1 MTDST
6 VTPLVQPG
14 MFNDVLTEVLRNGA
28 QRLLA
33 HAVES
38 EVSSFIDAHAGERL
52 DDGRARIVRHGHL
65 PERDIQTGIGSV
77 RVCQPRVRDRAPDI
91 TGDGSARI
99 HFSPGILPKH
109 ARRTKSLDAVLP
121 VLYLKGIS
129 AGSLQDA
136 LSTLLGPDAPN
147 LSSDT
152 VLRLR
157 KSWQEELQQWRGR
170 NLSAR
175 RYVYIWADGIYFQ
188 ARMEDQSQCMLVI
201 IGATPEGK
209 KELVGFVSGYR
220 ESAQSWAELLID
232 LKARGLAHPPLL
244 AIGDG
249 ALGFWSALG
258 KVFPTTR
265 QQRCWVHK
273 TANILNNMPKA
284 MQARVKA
291 DLHDIWMAESRLEA
305 EKALSVFREKYQ
317 AKYPKAVERLT
328 RVEDELLA
336 FYDFP
341 AEHRTHI
348 RTTNPIESTFAT
360 VRHRTKRS
368 KGCLSMAT
376 MKLTVFKVIKEAEK
390 TWLRLRGKNQLP
402 KLITGVKRPERASIR
417 TKDSTFEWMK
427 LGAQVKRALGNS
439 V

>member
-1 MTDST
+1 MTNST

-14 MFNDVLTEVLRNGA
+14 AFSDLLTEVLRSGA
-28 QRLLA
+28 RRLLA
-33 HAVES
+33 HAVEA
-38 EVSSFIDAHAGERL
+38 EVSGFIDAHAGDRL

-65 PERDIQTGIGSV
+65 PERDIQTGIGAV
-77 RVCQPRVRDRAPDI
+77 RIQQPRVRDR
-91 TGDGSARI
+91 GEDGSARI
-99 HFSPGILPKH
+99 HFSPSILPKH

-121 VLYLKGIS
+121 ILYLKGIS
-129 AGSLQDA
+129 SGSFQDA
-136 LSTLLGPDAPN
+136 LSALLGPEAPN

-152 VLRLR
+152 ILRLR
-157 KSWQEELQQWRGR
+157 ESWNEELAHWRAR
-170 NLSAR
+170 DLSAR

-201 IGATPEGK
+201 IGATPEGR
-209 KELVGFVSGYR
+209 KELLGFTSGYR

-244 AIGDG
+244 ATGDG

-273 TANILNNMPKA
+273 TANILNDMPKA
-284 MQARVKA
+284 MQTKVKV
-291 DLHDIWMAESRLEA
+291 DLHNIWMAESRLEA
-305 EKALSVFREKYQ
+305 EKALSLFLRKYQ
-317 AKYPKAVERLT
+317 AKYPKAADRLT
-328 RVEDELLA
+328 RDKDELLA

-341 AEHRTHI
+341 AEHWTHI

-368 KGCLSMAT
+368 KGCLSMKT
-376 MKLTVFKVIKEAEK
+376 MELMVFKVIKEAEK

-402 KLITGVKRPERASIR
+402 KLITGVKFNDGIEQQKQDNQNA
-417 TKDSTFEWMK
+417 
-427 LGAQVKRALGNS
+427 A
-439 V
+439 

>member
-6 VTPLVQPG
+6 VTPFVQPG
-14 MFNDVLTEVLRNGA
+14 AFSDVLTEVLRNGA
-28 QRLLA
+28 LRLLA

-38 EVSSFIDAHAGERL
+38 EVSSFIEAHADERL
-52 DDGRARIVRHGHL
+52 NDGRARIVRHGHL

-77 RVCQPRVRDRAPDI
+77 RVCQPRVRDRVK
-91 TGDGSARI
+91 DGSAKI
-99 HFSPGILPKH
+99 HFSPRILPKH

-129 AGSLQDA
+129 AGNFQDA
-136 LSTLLGPDAPN
+136 LSALLGPDAPN

-157 KSWQEELQQWRGR
+157 KSWKEELQHWRDR

-209 KELVGFVSGYR
+209 KELVGFISGYR

-232 LKARGLAHPPLL
+232 LKANGLAEPPLL

-273 TANILNNMPKA
+273 TANILNDTPKA
-284 MQARVKA
+284 LQAKVKA
-291 DLHDIWMAESRLEA
+291 DLHNIWMAESRLEA

-328 RVEDELLA
+328 KDEDELLA

-341 AEHRTHI
+341 AEHWVHI

-376 MKLTVFKVIKEAEK
+376 MELMVFKVIKEAEK

-402 KLITGVKRPERASIR
+402 KLIIGVKFNDGVEQQNHHNQNA
-417 TKDSTFEWMK
+417 
-427 LGAQVKRALGNS
+427 A
-439 V
+439 

>member
-1 MTDST
+1 

-14 MFNDVLTEVLRNGA
+14 VFSDVLTDVLRNGA

-33 HAVES
+33 HAVEA
-38 EVSSFIDAHAGERL
+38 EVSSFIDAHLGERL

-77 RVCQPRVRDRAPDI
+77 RVRQPRVRDRAA
-91 TGDGSARI
+91 DGSARI
-99 HFSPGILPKH
+99 HFSPSILPKH
-109 ARRTKSLDAVLP
+109 ARRTKSLDTVLP

-129 AGSLQDA
+129 PGSLQDA
-136 LSTLLGPDAPN
+136 LSALLGPDAPT

-157 KSWQEELQQWRGR
+157 KSWKEELQQWRGR

-209 KELVGFVSGYR
+209 KELLGFISGYR

-232 LKARGLAHPPLL
+232 LKARGLAEPPLL

-258 KVFPTTR
+258 KVFPATR

-273 TANILNNMPKA
+273 TANILNDMPKA
-284 MQARVKA
+284 MQAKVKA
-291 DLHDIWMAESRLEA
+291 DLHNIWMAESRVEA
-305 EKALSVFREKYQ
+305 EKALSVFRDKYQ
-317 AKYPKAVERLT
+317 AKYPKAAERLT
-328 RVEDELLA
+328 RDEDELLA

-341 AEHRTHI
+341 AEHWVHI

-376 MKLTVFKVIKEAEK
+376 MELMVFKMIKEAEK
-390 TWLRLRGKNQLP
+390 TWLRLRGKNQSP
-402 KLITGVKRPERASIR
+402 KLITGVKF
-417 TKDSTFEWMK
+417 KDGVEQQNYHNQN
-427 LGAQVKRALGNS
+427 AA
-439 V
+439 

>member
-1 MTDST
+1 MTNST

-14 MFNDVLTEVLRNGA
+14 AFSDLLTEVLRSGA
-28 QRLLA
+28 RRLLA
-33 HAVES
+33 HAVEA
-38 EVSSFIDAHAGERL
+38 EVSGFIDAHAGDRL

-65 PERDIQTGIGSV
+65 PERDIQTGIGAV
-77 RVCQPRVRDRAPDI
+77 RIQQPRVRDR
-91 TGDGSARI
+91 GEDGSARI
-99 HFSPGILPKH
+99 HFSPSILPKH

-121 VLYLKGIS
+121 ILYLKGIS
-129 AGSLQDA
+129 SGSFQDA
-136 LSTLLGPDAPN
+136 LSALLGPEAPN

-152 VLRLR
+152 ILRLR
-157 KSWQEELQQWRGR
+157 ESWNEELAHWRAR
-170 NLSAR
+170 DLSAR

-201 IGATPEGK
+201 IGATPEGR
-209 KELVGFVSGYR
+209 KELLGFTSGYR

-232 LKARGLAHPPLL
+232 LKAPGLAHPPLL
-244 AIGDG
+244 ATGDG

-273 TANILNNMPKA
+273 TANILNDMPKA
-284 MQARVKA
+284 MQTKA
-291 DLHDIWMAESRLEA
+291 KVDLHNIWMAESRLEA
-305 EKALSVFREKYQ
+305 EKALSLFLRKYQ
-317 AKYPKAVERLT
+317 AKYPKAADRLT
-328 RVEDELLA
+328 RDKDELLA

-341 AEHRTHI
+341 AEHWTHI

-368 KGCLSMAT
+368 KGCLSMKT
-376 MKLTVFKVIKEAEK
+376 MELMVFKVIKEAEK

-402 KLITGVKRPERASIR
+402 KLITGVKFSDGIEQLNQNNQSA
-417 TKDSTFEWMK
+417 
-427 LGAQVKRALGNS
+427 A
-439 V
+439 

>member
-1 MTDST
+1 MTNST

-14 MFNDVLTEVLRNGA
+14 AFSDLLTEVLRSGA

-33 HAVES
+33 HAVEA
-38 EVSSFIDAHAGERL
+38 EVSVFIDAHADERL

-65 PERDIQTGIGSV
+65 PERDIQTGIGAV
-77 RVCQPRVRDRAPDI
+77 RVQQPRVRDRG
-91 TGDGSARI
+91 GDGTTGI
-99 HFSPGILPKH
+99 HFSPSILPKH

-121 VLYLKGIS
+121 ILYLKGIS
-129 AGSLQDA
+129 SGSFQDA
-136 LSTLLGPDAPN
+136 LSALLGPEAPN

-152 VLRLR
+152 ILRLR
-157 KSWQEELQQWRGR
+157 KSWEEDLAHWRAR
-170 NLSAR
+170 DLSAR

-201 IGATPEGK
+201 IGATPEGR
-209 KELVGFVSGYR
+209 KELLGFTSGYR
-220 ESAQSWAELLID
+220 ESAQSWSELLVD

-273 TANILNNMPKA
+273 TANILNDMPKV
-284 MQARVKA
+284 MQAKAKA
-291 DLHDIWMAESRLEA
+291 DLHNIWMAESRLEA
-305 EKALSVFREKYQ
+305 EKALSLFLGKYQ
-317 AKYPKAVERLT
+317 AKYPKAAERLT
-328 RVEDELLA
+328 RDKDELLT

-341 AEHRTHI
+341 AEHWTHI

-368 KGCLSMAT
+368 KGCLSMKT
-376 MKLTVFKVIKEAEK
+376 MELMVFKVIKEAEK

-402 KLITGVKRPERASIR
+402 KLITGVKFSDGIEQLNQNNQSA
-417 TKDSTFEWMK
+417 
-427 LGAQVKRALGNS
+427 A
-439 V
+439 

>member
-1 MTDST
+1 MENST

-14 MFNDVLTEVLRNGA
+14 AFCDLLTEVLRTGA

-33 HAVES
+33 HAVEA
-38 EVSSFIDAHAGERL
+38 EVAGFIDAHAGERL
-52 DDGRARIVRHGHL
+52 EDGRARIVRHGHL
-65 PERDIQTGIGSV
+65 PERDIQTGIGAV
-77 RVCQPRVRDRAPDI
+77 RVQQPRVRDRVE
-91 TGDGSARI
+91 DGSARI
-99 HFSPGILPKH
+99 DFTPGILPKH

-121 VLYLKGIS
+121 ILYLKGIS
-129 AGSLQDA
+129 SGSFQDA
-136 LSTLLGPDAPN
+136 LSALLGPEAPN

-152 VLRLR
+152 ILRLR
-157 KSWQEELQQWRGR
+157 ESWNEELAHWRAR
-170 NLSAR
+170 DLSAR

-201 IGATPEGK
+201 IGATPEGR
-209 KELVGFVSGYR
+209 KELLGFTSGYR

-244 AIGDG
+244 ATGDG

-273 TANILNNMPKA
+273 TANILNDMPKA
-284 MQARVKA
+284 MQTKVKV
-291 DLHDIWMAESRLEA
+291 DLHNIWMAESRLEA
-305 EKALSVFREKYQ
+305 EKALSLFLRKYQ
-317 AKYPKAVERLT
+317 AKYPKAADRLT
-328 RVEDELLA
+328 RDKDELLA

-341 AEHRTHI
+341 AEHWTHI

-368 KGCLSMAT
+368 KGCLSMKT
-376 MKLTVFKVIKEAEK
+376 MELMVFKVIKEAEK

-402 KLITGVKRPERASIR
+402 KLITSVKFSDGIEQLNQNNQSA
-417 TKDSTFEWMK
+417 
-427 LGAQVKRALGNS
+427 A
-439 V
+439 

>member
-1 MTDST
+1 MTDFI

-14 MFNDVLTEVLRNGA
+14 AFSDLLTEVLRNGA

-38 EVSSFIDAHAGERL
+38 EVSSFIEAHAGERL

-65 PERDIQTGIGSV
+65 PERDIQTGIGAV
-77 RVCQPRVRDRAPDI
+77 RVRQPRVRDRVE
-91 TGDGSARI
+91 DGSARI
-99 HFSPGILPKH
+99 PFSPGILPKH

-136 LSTLLGPDAPN
+136 LSALLGPDAPN

-152 VLRLR
+152 ILRLR
-157 KSWQEELQQWRGR
+157 KSWKEELQHWRDR

-209 KELVGFVSGYR
+209 KELVGFISGYR

-232 LKARGLAHPPLL
+232 LKARGLADPPLL

-265 QQRCWVHK
+265 QQGSIRNSVYG
-273 TANILNNMPKA
+273 T
-284 MQARVKA
+284 Q
-291 DLHDIWMAESRLEA
+291 STRLE
-305 EKALSVFREKYQ
+305 
-317 AKYPKAVERLT
+317 
-328 RVEDELLA
+328 RV
-336 FYDFP
+336 
-341 AEHRTHI
+341 I
-348 RTTNPIESTFAT
+348 
-360 VRHRTKRS
+360 
-368 KGCLSMAT
+368 C
-376 MKLTVFKVIKEAEK
+376 
-390 TWLRLRGKNQLP
+390 
-402 KLITGVKRPERASIR
+402 
-417 TKDSTFEWMK
+417 
-427 LGAQVKRALGNS
+427 
-439 V
+439 

>member
-1 MTDST
+1 MTNST

-14 MFNDVLTEVLRNGA
+14 AFSDLLTEVLRSGA
-28 QRLLA
+28 RRLLA
-33 HAVES
+33 HAVEA
-38 EVSSFIDAHAGERL
+38 EVSGFIDAHAGDRL

-65 PERDIQTGIGSV
+65 PERDIQTGIGAV
-77 RVCQPRVRDRAPDI
+77 RIQQPRVRDR
-91 TGDGSARI
+91 GEDGSARI
-99 HFSPGILPKH
+99 HFSPSILPKH

-121 VLYLKGIS
+121 ILYLKGIS
-129 AGSLQDA
+129 SGSFQDA
-136 LSTLLGPDAPN
+136 LSALLGPEAPN

-152 VLRLR
+152 ILRLR
-157 KSWQEELQQWRGR
+157 ESWNEELAHWRAR
-170 NLSAR
+170 DLSAR

-201 IGATPEGK
+201 IGATPEGR
-209 KELVGFVSGYR
+209 KELLGFTSGYR

-244 AIGDG
+244 ATGDG

-273 TANILNNMPKA
+273 TANILNDMPKA
-284 MQARVKA
+284 MQTKA
-291 DLHDIWMAESRLEA
+291 KVDLHNIWMAESRLEA
-305 EKALSVFREKYQ
+305 EKALSLFLRKYQ
-317 AKYPKAVERLT
+317 AKYPKAADRLT
-328 RVEDELLA
+328 RDKDELLA

-341 AEHRTHI
+341 AEHWTHI

-368 KGCLSMAT
+368 KGCLSMKT
-376 MKLTVFKVIKEAEK
+376 MELMVFKVIKEAEK

-402 KLITGVKRPERASIR
+402 KLITGVKFSDGIEQLNQNNQSA
-417 TKDSTFEWMK
+417 
-427 LGAQVKRALGNS
+427 A
-439 V
+439 

>member
-1 MTDST
+1 MTNST

-14 MFNDVLTEVLRNGA
+14 AFSDLLTEVLRSGA
-28 QRLLA
+28 RRLLA
-33 HAVES
+33 HAVEA
-38 EVSSFIDAHAGERL
+38 EVSGFIDAHAGDRL

-65 PERDIQTGIGSV
+65 PERDIQTGIGAV
-77 RVCQPRVRDRAPDI
+77 RIQQPRVRDR
-91 TGDGSARI
+91 GEDGSARI
-99 HFSPGILPKH
+99 HFSPSILPKH

-121 VLYLKGIS
+121 ILYLKGIS
-129 AGSLQDA
+129 SGSFQDA
-136 LSTLLGPDAPN
+136 LSALLGPEAPN

-152 VLRLR
+152 ILRLR
-157 KSWQEELQQWRGR
+157 ESWNEELAHWRAR
-170 NLSAR
+170 DLSTR

-201 IGATPEGK
+201 IGATPEGR
-209 KELVGFVSGYR
+209 KELLGFTSGYR

-244 AIGDG
+244 ATGDG

-273 TANILNNMPKA
+273 TANILNDMPKA
-284 MQARVKA
+284 MQTKVKV
-291 DLHDIWMAESRLEA
+291 DLHNIWMAESRLEA
-305 EKALSVFREKYQ
+305 EKALSLFLRKYQ
-317 AKYPKAVERLT
+317 ANYPKAADRLT
-328 RVEDELLA
+328 RDKDELLA

-341 AEHRTHI
+341 AEHWTHI

-368 KGCLSMAT
+368 KGCLSMKT
-376 MKLTVFKVIKEAEK
+376 MELMVFKVIKEAEK

-402 KLITGVKRPERASIR
+402 KLITGVKFSDGIEQLNQNNQSA
-417 TKDSTFEWMK
+417 
-427 LGAQVKRALGNS
+427 A
-439 V
+439 

>member
-1 MTDST
+1 MTNST

-14 MFNDVLTEVLRNGA
+14 AFSDLLTEVLRSGA
-28 QRLLA
+28 RRLLA
-33 HAVES
+33 HAVEA
-38 EVSSFIDAHAGERL
+38 EVSGFIDAHAGDRL

-65 PERDIQTGIGSV
+65 PERDIQTGIGAV
-77 RVCQPRVRDRAPDI
+77 RIQQPRVRDR
-91 TGDGSARI
+91 GEDGSARI
-99 HFSPGILPKH
+99 HFSPSILPKH

-121 VLYLKGIS
+121 ILYLKGIS
-129 AGSLQDA
+129 SGSFQDA
-136 LSTLLGPDAPN
+136 LSALLGPEAPN

-152 VLRLR
+152 ILRLR
-157 KSWQEELQQWRGR
+157 ESWNEELAHWRAR
-170 NLSAR
+170 DLSAR

-201 IGATPEGK
+201 IGATPEGR
-209 KELVGFVSGYR
+209 KELLGFTSGYR

-244 AIGDG
+244 ATGDG

-273 TANILNNMPKA
+273 TANILNDMPKA
-284 MQARVKA
+284 MQTKVKV
-291 DLHDIWMAESRLEA
+291 DLHNIWMAESRLEA
-305 EKALSVFREKYQ
+305 EKALSLFLRKYQ
-317 AKYPKAVERLT
+317 AKYPKAADRLT
-328 RVEDELLA
+328 RDKDELLA

-341 AEHRTHI
+341 AEHWTHI

-368 KGCLSMAT
+368 KGCLSMKT
-376 MKLTVFKVIKEAEK
+376 MELMVFKVIKEAEK

-402 KLITGVKRPERASIR
+402 KLITGVKFSDGIEQLNQQNQSA
-417 TKDSTFEWMK
+417 
-427 LGAQVKRALGNS
+427 A
-439 V
+439 

>member
-1 MTDST
+1 MENST

-14 MFNDVLTEVLRNGA
+14 AFTDLLTEVLRSGA

-33 HAVES
+33 HAVEA
-38 EVSSFIDAHAGERL
+38 EVSVFITGHAGERL

-65 PERDIQTGIGSV
+65 PERDIQTGIGPV
-77 RVCQPRVRDRAPDI
+77 RVQQPRVRDR
-91 TGDGSARI
+91 TEDGSARI
-99 HFSPGILPKH
+99 HFSPSILPKH

-129 AGSLQDA
+129 SGSFQDA
-136 LSTLLGPDAPN
+136 LSALLGPEAPN

-152 VLRLR
+152 ILRLR
-157 KSWQEELQQWRGR
+157 KSWEDELTHWRAR
-170 NLSAR
+170 DLSAR

-201 IGATPEGK
+201 IGATPEGR
-209 KELVGFVSGYR
+209 KELLGFTSGSR
-220 ESAQSWAELLID
+220 ESAQSWLELLVD

-249 ALGFWSALG
+249 ALGFWSALD
-258 KVFPTTR
+258 KIFPKTR

-273 TANILNNMPKA
+273 TANILNDMPKA
-284 MQARVKA
+284 MQAKVKA
-291 DLHDIWMAESRLEA
+291 DLHNIWMAEGRRQA
-305 EKALSVFREKYQ
+305 EVALSVFLQKYQ
-317 AKYPKAVERLT
+317 AKYPKAAERLT
-328 RVEDELLA
+328 KDEDELLA

-341 AEHRTHI
+341 AEHWTHI

-368 KGCLSMAT
+368 KGCLSMKT
-376 MKLTVFKVIKEAEK
+376 MELMVFKVIKEAEK
-390 TWLRLRGKNQLP
+390 TWLKLRGKNQLP
-402 KLITGVKRPERASIR
+402 KLITGVKFNDGVEQQKPQTQNA
-417 TKDSTFEWMK
+417 
-427 LGAQVKRALGNS
+427 A
-439 V
+439 

>member
-1 MTDST
+1 MTGST

-14 MFNDVLTEVLRNGA
+14 AFSDLLTEVLRSGA

-33 HAVES
+33 HAVEA
-38 EVSSFIDAHAGERL
+38 EVSSFIEVHSSERL

-65 PERDIQTGIGSV
+65 PERGIQTGIGPV
-77 RVCQPRVRDRAPDI
+77 RVCQPRVRDRAE
-91 TGDGSARI
+91 DGSAKI
-99 HFSPGILPKH
+99 HFSPSILPKH

-129 AGSLQDA
+129 AGNLQDA
-136 LSTLLGPDAPN
+136 LSALLGPDAPN

-152 VLRLR
+152 ILRLR
-157 KSWQEELQQWRGR
+157 KSWKEELQQWRGR

-188 ARMEDQSQCMLVI
+188 ARMEDQSQCMLVV

-209 KELVGFVSGYR
+209 KELVGFISGYR
-220 ESAQSWAELLID
+220 ESAQSWAELLVD
-232 LKARGLAHPPLL
+232 LKARGFADPPLL

-273 TANILNNMPKA
+273 TANILNDMPKA
-284 MQARVKA
+284 MQAKVKA
-291 DLHDIWMAESRLEA
+291 DLHNIWMAESRLEA
-305 EKALSVFREKYQ
+305 EKALSVFCEKYQ
-317 AKYPKAVERLT
+317 AKYPKAAERLT
-328 RVEDELLA
+328 KDKDELLA

-341 AEHRTHI
+341 AEHWTHI

-368 KGCLSMAT
+368 KGCLSMET
-376 MKLTVFKVIKEAEK
+376 MELMVFKVIKEAEK

-402 KLITGVKRPERASIR
+402 KLITGVKFNDGVEQQNHHNQNA
-417 TKDSTFEWMK
+417 
-427 LGAQVKRALGNS
+427 A
-439 V
+439 

>member
-1 MTDST
+1 MTDSS

-14 MFNDVLTEVLRNGA
+14 AFSDLLTEVLRNGA

-38 EVSSFIDAHAGERL
+38 EVSSFIEAHAGERL

-65 PERDIQTGIGSV
+65 PERDIQTGIGAV
-77 RVCQPRVRDRAPDI
+77 RVRQPRVRDRVE
-91 TGDGSARI
+91 DGSARI
-99 HFSPGILPKH
+99 PFSPGILPKH

-136 LSTLLGPDAPN
+136 LSALLGPDAQN

-152 VLRLR
+152 ILRLR
-157 KSWQEELQQWRGR
+157 KSWKEELQHWRDR

-209 KELVGFVSGYR
+209 KELVGFISGYR

-232 LKARGLAHPPLL
+232 LKARGLADPPLL

-284 MQARVKA
+284 MQAKVKA
-291 DLHDIWMAESRLEA
+291 DLHNIWMAESRLVA

-317 AKYPKAVERLT
+317 AKYPKAAERLT
-328 RVEDELLA
+328 RDEDELLA

-341 AEHRTHI
+341 AEHWVHI

-376 MKLTVFKVIKEAEK
+376 TELMVFKMIKEAEK

-402 KLITGVKRPERASIR
+402 KLIIGVKFNDGVEQQNHHNQNA
-417 TKDSTFEWMK
+417 
-427 LGAQVKRALGNS
+427 A
-439 V
+439 

>member
-1 MTDST
+1 MENST

-14 MFNDVLTEVLRNGA
+14 AFTDLLTEVLRSGA

-33 HAVES
+33 HAVEA
-38 EVSSFIDAHAGERL
+38 EVSVFITGHAGERL

-65 PERDIQTGIGSV
+65 PERDIQTGIGPV
-77 RVCQPRVRDRAPDI
+77 RVQQPRVRDR
-91 TGDGSARI
+91 TEDGSARI
-99 HFSPGILPKH
+99 HFSPSILPKH

-129 AGSLQDA
+129 SGSFQDA
-136 LSTLLGPDAPN
+136 LSALLGPEAPN

-152 VLRLR
+152 ILRLR
-157 KSWQEELQQWRGR
+157 KSWEDELTHWRAR
-170 NLSAR
+170 DLSAR

-201 IGATPEGK
+201 IGATPEGR
-209 KELVGFVSGYR
+209 KELLGFTSGYR
-220 ESAQSWAELLID
+220 ESAQSWSELLID
-232 LKARGLAHPPLL
+232 LKARGLGDPPLL

-273 TANILNNMPKA
+273 TANILNDMPKA
-284 MQARVKA
+284 MAAKVKV
-291 DLHDIWMAESRLEA
+291 DLHNIWMAESRLEA
-305 EKALSVFREKYQ
+305 AKALSLFLDKYQ
-317 AKYPKAVERLT
+317 AKYPKAADRLT
-328 RVEDELLA
+328 RDEDELLA

-341 AEHRTHI
+341 AEHWTHI

-368 KGCLSMAT
+368 KGCLSMKT
-376 MKLTVFKVIKEAEK
+376 MELMVFKVIKEAEK

-402 KLITGVKRPERASIR
+402 KLITGVKFNDGIEQQNQHNQNA
-417 TKDSTFEWMK
+417 
-427 LGAQVKRALGNS
+427 A
-439 V
+439 

>member
-1 MTDST
+1 MMDSI

-14 MFNDVLTEVLRNGA
+14 AFSDVLTDVLRHGA

-38 EVSSFIDAHAGERL
+38 EVSSFIEAHAGERL

-65 PERDIQTGIGSV
+65 PERNIQTGIGSV
-77 RVCQPRVRDRAPDI
+77 RVRQPRVRDRAA
-91 TGDGSARI
+91 DGSAKI
-99 HFSPGILPKH
+99 HFSPCILPKH

-136 LSTLLGPDAPN
+136 LSALLGPDAPN

-152 VLRLR
+152 ILRLR
-157 KSWQEELQQWRGR
+157 KSWKEELQQWRGR

-209 KELVGFVSGYR
+209 KELVGFISGYR

-232 LKARGLAHPPLL
+232 LKARGLAEPPLL

-258 KVFPTTR
+258 KVFPATR

-273 TANILNNMPKA
+273 TANILNDMPKA
-284 MQARVKA
+284 MQAKVKA
-291 DLHDIWMAESRLEA
+291 DLHDVWMAESRVEA

-317 AKYPKAVERLT
+317 AKYPKAAERLT
-328 RVEDELLA
+328 RDEDELLA

-341 AEHRTHI
+341 AEHWVHI

-376 MKLTVFKVIKEAEK
+376 MELMVFKMIKEAEK

-402 KLITGVKRPERASIR
+402 KLITGVKFNDGVEQQNHHNQNA
-417 TKDSTFEWMK
+417 
-427 LGAQVKRALGNS
+427 A
-439 V
+439 

>member
-1 MTDST
+1 MTDSI

-14 MFNDVLTEVLRNGA
+14 AFSDLLTEVLRNGA

-38 EVSSFIDAHAGERL
+38 EVSSFIDAHADERL

-77 RVCQPRVRDRAPDI
+77 RVCQPRVRDRAPDS
-91 TGDGSARI
+91 TADGSARI
-99 HFSPGILPKH
+99 HFSPSILPKH

-136 LSTLLGPDAPN
+136 LSALLGPDAPN

-152 VLRLR
+152 ILRLR

-209 KELVGFVSGYR
+209 KELVGFISGYR
-220 ESAQSWAELLID
+220 ESAQSWTELLID
-232 LKARGLAHPPLL
+232 LKARGLADPPLL

-273 TANILNNMPKA
+273 TANILNDMPKA
-284 MQARVKA
+284 MQAKVKV
-291 DLHDIWMAESRLEA
+291 DLHNIWMAESRLEA

-317 AKYPKAVERLT
+317 AKYPKAAERLT
-328 RVEDELLA
+328 KDEDELLA

-341 AEHRTHI
+341 AEHWVHI

-376 MKLTVFKVIKEAEK
+376 MELMVFKMIKEAEK

-402 KLITGVKRPERASIR
+402 KLITGVKFNDGVEQHNQHNQNA
-417 TKDSTFEWMK
+417 
-427 LGAQVKRALGNS
+427 A
-439 V
+439 

>member
-1 MTDST
+1 MTNST

-14 MFNDVLTEVLRNGA
+14 AFSDLLTEVLRSGA
-28 QRLLA
+28 RRLLA
-33 HAVES
+33 HAVEA
-38 EVSSFIDAHAGERL
+38 EVSGFIDAHAGDRL

-65 PERDIQTGIGSV
+65 PERDIQTGIGAV
-77 RVCQPRVRDRAPDI
+77 RIQQPRVRDR
-91 TGDGSARI
+91 GEDGSARI
-99 HFSPGILPKH
+99 HFSPSILPKH

-121 VLYLKGIS
+121 ILYLKGIS
-129 AGSLQDA
+129 SGSFQDA
-136 LSTLLGPDAPN
+136 LSALLGPEAPN

-152 VLRLR
+152 ILRLR
-157 KSWQEELQQWRGR
+157 ESWNEELAHWRAR
-170 NLSAR
+170 DLSTR

-201 IGATPEGK
+201 IGATPEGR
-209 KELVGFVSGYR
+209 KELLGFTSGYR

-244 AIGDG
+244 ATGDG

-273 TANILNNMPKA
+273 TANILNDMPKA
-284 MQARVKA
+284 MQTKVKV
-291 DLHDIWMAESRLEA
+291 DLHNIWMAESRLEA
-305 EKALSVFREKYQ
+305 EKALSLFLRKYQ
-317 AKYPKAVERLT
+317 AKYPKAADRLT
-328 RVEDELLA
+328 RDKDELLA

-341 AEHRTHI
+341 AEHWTHI

-368 KGCLSMAT
+368 KGCLSMKT
-376 MKLTVFKVIKEAEK
+376 MELMVFKVIKEAEK

-402 KLITGVKRPERASIR
+402 KLITGVKFSDGIEQLNQNNQSA
-417 TKDSTFEWMK
+417 
-427 LGAQVKRALGNS
+427 A
-439 V
+439 

>member
-6 VTPLVQPG
+6 VTPFVQPG
-14 MFNDVLTEVLRNGA
+14 AFSDVLTEVLRNGA

-38 EVSSFIDAHAGERL
+38 EVSSFIEAHADERL
-52 DDGRARIVRHGHL
+52 NDGRARIVRHGHL

-77 RVCQPRVRDRAPDI
+77 RVCQPRVRDRVK
-91 TGDGSARI
+91 DGSAKI
-99 HFSPGILPKH
+99 HFSPRILPKH

-129 AGSLQDA
+129 AGNFQDA
-136 LSTLLGPDAPN
+136 LSALLGPDAPN

-157 KSWQEELQQWRGR
+157 KSWKEELQHWRDR

-209 KELVGFVSGYR
+209 KELVGFISGYR

-232 LKARGLAHPPLL
+232 LKANGLAEPPLL

-273 TANILNNMPKA
+273 TANILNDTPKA
-284 MQARVKA
+284 LQAKVKA
-291 DLHDIWMAESRLEA
+291 DLHNIWMAESRLEA

-317 AKYPKAVERLT
+317 AKYPKALERLT
-328 RVEDELLA
+328 KDEDELLA

-341 AEHRTHI
+341 AEHWVHI

-376 MKLTVFKVIKEAEK
+376 MELMVFKVIKEAEK

-402 KLITGVKRPERASIR
+402 KLIIGVKFNDGVEQQNHHNQNA
-417 TKDSTFEWMK
+417 
-427 LGAQVKRALGNS
+427 A
-439 V
+439 